1 MPDELESGRR
11 WFATK
16 LTPKAVAFVVEEML
30 EQVRADGD
38 CHDVNL
44 SVLALRR
51 SDGWDVEMRAVAA
64 TNREGDN
71 AG

>member
-16 LTPKAVAFVVEEML
+16 LTPKLVAFVVEETL
-30 EQVRADGD
+30 EHVRSDGD
-38 CHDVNL
+38 CDEVNL
-44 SVLALRR
+44 SVYAQRR
-51 SDGWDVEMRAVAA
+51 SSGWDVEVSATAA